1 MRIVSI
7 LSFFVMSVCGVYAD
21 LPSGMFAGS
30 MDRTFYSSKG
40 AVFHIKYT
48 SLKVA
53 KYTKI
58 MNVSVPSQIELHN
71 LSVVANAVNIT
82 DSELNLAKAKVP
94 FSISATPF
102 LFSLN
107 GKSKTVKFMSDTALL
122 TPINTILLKGA
133 VRVVVGQ
140 KSLNIG
146 EEASLELKGRI
157 LYLSF
162 SGKKTAFK
170 F

>member
-7 LSFFVMSVCGVYAD
+7 LSFLVMSVCSVYAD
-21 LPSGMFAGS
+21 LPSSMFAGS
-30 MDRTFYSSKG
+30 MDKTLYSSKG

-48 SLKVA
+48 SLKVE
-53 KYTKI
+53 KYAKI
-58 MNVSVPSQIELHN
+58 MNVSVPSQIALHN
-71 LSVVANAVNIT
+71 LSIVANAVNIT
-82 DSELNLAKAKVP
+82 DSELNLVKTKVP
-94 FSISATPF
+94 FSVSAVPF
-102 LFSLN
+102 SFSLK
-107 GKSKTVKFMSDTALL
+107 GKNKTVKFMSDTALL

-146 EEASLELKGRI
+146 DEASLELKGRI

-162 SGKKTAFK
+162 SDKKTAFK